1 MLSVWTSRNFCC
13 LKKSENFLSKT
24 RAHNCQ
30 SIFDEVMPILAKTF
44 TENQAT
50 AAEL

>member
-1 MLSVWTSRNFCC
+1 MLSVWTSLNFCC

-24 RAHNCQ
+24 RARNCQ
-30 SIFDEVMPILAKTF
+30 SILDEVMPVSAKTF

-50 AAEL
+50 AAAL